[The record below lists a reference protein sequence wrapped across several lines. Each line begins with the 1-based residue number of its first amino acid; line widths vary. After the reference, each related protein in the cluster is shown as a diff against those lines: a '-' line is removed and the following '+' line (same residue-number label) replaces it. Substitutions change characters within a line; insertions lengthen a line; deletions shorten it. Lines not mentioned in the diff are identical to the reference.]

1 MSGCLFGVGGA
12 WVDDFSLLEVGCVS
26 SMEGRTWGGS
36 VVVNPLG
43 SLRLKFCHKLVQRVG
58 RDGKG
63 VSFRVWSWFKVCQ
76 LSKSSSCL

>member
-1 MSGCLFGVGGA
+1 MIFRFSRWDVSVPWRVGPG
-12 WVDDFSLLEVGCVS
+12 
-26 SMEGRTWGGS
+26 GGS

-63 VSFRVWSWFKVCQ
+63 VSFRVWSWFEVCQ
-76 LSKSSSCL
+76 LSKSSSF